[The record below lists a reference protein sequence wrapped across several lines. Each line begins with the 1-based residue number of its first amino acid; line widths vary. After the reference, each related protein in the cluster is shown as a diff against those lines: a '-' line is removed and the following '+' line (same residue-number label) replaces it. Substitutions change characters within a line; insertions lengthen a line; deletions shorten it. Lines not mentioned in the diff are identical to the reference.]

1 MTGAAAAGDDG
12 RTRYTIDVRLF
23 LVAITAA
30 MAMSFGAGVAFG
42 PSPSSMTLSLT
53 DLSLPAQ
60 GSATPVQQHRRL
72 PTTHSAELGKKISES
87 HVNFETPVLE
97 NMGDGAVYHPKNESG
112 DDADDEEHL
121 PAGQHLLVDIK
132 NIEAAF
138 LNSESRLAQAM
149 VDVVKAGGLTLL
161 SYHCHSLLPAG
172 VSCVGV
178 LLESHISFHTWPDE
192 GVITLDLFTCGSSPL
207 LPVVPV
213 IEELFGIPRSP
224 DEKVITLWAH
234 ELRGFRHQEMRKS
247 HYLDDQSDLAYYV
260 TSPLDMHVKRQI
272 VSTKSPYQQIDI
284 WDVMD
289 IDDTPTYEDGL
300 LHNLTEGDPRWLTNE
315 VASPERLLFL
325 DGTLQ
330 VRSPLS

>member
-1 MTGAAAAGDDG
+1 MARRGRHYARSLYVRILSHATRGA
-12 RTRYTIDVRLF
+12 Y
-23 LVAITAA
+23 
-30 MAMSFGAGVAFG
+30 
-42 PSPSSMTLSLT
+42 
-53 DLSLPAQ
+53 
-60 GSATPVQQHRRL
+60 
-72 PTTHSAELGKKISES
+72 
-87 HVNFETPVLE
+87 
-97 NMGDGAVYHPKNESG
+97 
-112 DDADDEEHL
+112 
-121 PAGQHLLVDIK
+121 
-132 NIEAAF
+132 
-138 LNSESRLAQAM
+138 
-149 VDVVKAGGLTLL
+149 
-161 SYHCHSLLPAG
+161 
-172 VSCVGV
+172 
-178 LLESHISFHTWPDE
+178 
-192 GVITLDLFTCGSSPL
+192 
-207 LPVVPV
+207 
-213 IEELFGIPRSP
+213 LFGIPRTP

-234 ELRGFRHQEMRKS
+234 ELRGFCHQEMRKS